1 MILNRWKT
9 FVFLDFGIQ
18 IFMPDIYE
26 VAEWAALQILSR
38 FSGTIVTF
46 DYLSMLILWHILQRS
61 HWGSN
66 FKKADLV
73 NQRVWVN
80 TIHIYIAIF
89 LMKLSVW
96 NHPKVANSCSIVFYF
111 VASGVSQNYARK
123 YTIPIDQLGFEFEV
137 MKVEKDVESKP
148 EDGAFVW
155 VSNMNFNSWF
165 RSYAAKFL
173 TSWYSCKI
181 SSVLNIFAV

>member
-26 VAEWAALQILSR
+26 VAEWAALQVSSR

-111 VASGVSQNYARK
+111 VALGVSQNYARK